1 MSNPYELFDTNK
13 DHERKGVELDYG
25 DFQIT
30 VARAGGDNRA
40 YNKLL
45 EAKTKPIRRAL
56 AAGQVDPKRTTAIMR
71 EVFAETVVL
80 GWSGVTDKK
89 GKKMAFSTKNVVTL
103 FTDLPDLFQDVMS
116 QASGFQLFQD
126 VDTENDEGN

>member
-1 MSNPYELFDTNK
+1 MSNPYDLFATNK
-13 DHERKGVELDYG
+13 DHEAKGVELDYG

-30 VARAGGDNRA
+30 VARAGGNNRA
-40 YNKLL
+40 YQKLL
-45 EAKTKPIRRAL
+45 DAKTKPIRRAL
-56 AAGQVDPKRTTAIMR
+56 AAGQVDAKRTTTIMR

-80 GWSGVTDKK
+80 GWNGVTDKK
-89 GKKMAFSTKNVVTL
+89 GKKLAFSTENVIKL